1 MASSG
6 EAVPP
11 IAVPPVELGV
21 EIPPEPPDVAA
32 RGLYVA
38 SRLLAGATTFF
49 FLGFVFAYFYLRA
62 LNQDDMWR
70 PAHVKPEQGLGA
82 AIIACVLVS
91 AVLAYLAGRQM
102 KPRGIGM
109 AGSRLRRDP
118 PRGGGLRPAGRRVLT
133 SRTSAPPTAPTQACS
148 SPGRPAT
155 WSPSLGALYWLET
168 QVATEVRARRSP
180 SRRDGDIRNP
190 DRLIAPGL
198 SAAAFYWAFL
208 AAIGAI
214 TYVVLYLL

>member
-1 MASSG
+1 MATSG

-11 IAVPPVELGV
+11 IAVPPVALGV
-21 EIPPEPPDVAA
+21 EIPPEPPEVTA

-62 LNQDDMWR
+62 LNQNDMWR

-91 AVLAYLAGRQM
+91 AVLAYLAGRRVH
-102 KPRGIGM
+102 RGETGWL
-109 AGSRLRRDP
+109 AL
-118 PRGGGLRPAGRRVLT
+118 A
-133 SRTSAPPTAPTQACS
+133 SAAILLGVVAFALQAVEYSQQSFGPTDGAYASVFVAWTACYMV
-148 SPGRPAT
+148 AVV
-155 WSPSLGALYWLET
+155 GALYWLET
-168 QVATEVRARRSP
+168 QVATELRARRSP
-180 SRRDGDIRNP
+180 AQGDGDIRNP

-214 TYVVLYLL
+214 SYVVLYLL